1 MCKPAGQTDG
11 DRRSHEV
18 VIGQHFSAPTA
29 KAALWDCAGRVDFDT
44 ISVNVEMEYSS
55 NGSQSNFGWDRA
67 LPPSLRNQSR
77 PLSTSLQDGVPDSED
92 EVQTSGKLLLERNS
106 NLTNEI
112 SKLKEHNSDLNN
124 KIVELEESFYRE
136 EEENQNL
143 NHELVELKA
152 EKISQANEVG
162 RLRSENSAFRETISQ
177 IQESEQCNHAMMRE
191 TSLKTWTVRRYYH
204 LQIQTDR
211 AQRNEAYLWDASADD
226 LKLAYVHT
234 CRFEGGDNAHLVNG
248 LLLLSTEE
256 LETSQDRFHIYPIRG
271 GNRVAFVVTQCGNL
285 DRNKLVNIRTE
296 HKKTVKKLI
305 QTATNAMADDWE
317 TENGQLG

>member
-1 MCKPAGQTDG
+1 MDARGYTQPHLGLFRFRMLA
-11 DRRSHEV
+11 ENLV
-18 VIGQHFSAPTA
+18 
-29 KAALWDCAGRVDFDT
+29 RVK
-44 ISVNVEMEYSS
+44 
-55 NGSQSNFGWDRA
+55 
-67 LPPSLRNQSR
+67 
-77 PLSTSLQDGVPDSED
+77 DGVPDSED
-92 EVQTSGKLLLERNS
+92 EVQTSGKLLLEQNS

-136 EEENQNL
+136 EEENQNM

-152 EKISQANEVG
+152 EKRRLMSQNNA
-162 RLRSENSAFRETISQ
+162 LENDLNQTLQLLSQ
-177 IQESEQCNHAMMRE
+177 TN
-191 TSLKTWTVRRYYH
+191 
-204 LQIQTDR
+204 
-211 AQRNEAYLWDASADD
+211 AQD
-226 LKLAYVHT
+226 LAYVHT

-305 QTATNAMADDWE
+305 QTATNAIADDWE

>member
-1 MCKPAGQTDG
+1 
-11 DRRSHEV
+11 
-18 VIGQHFSAPTA
+18 
-29 KAALWDCAGRVDFDT
+29 
-44 ISVNVEMEYSS
+44 MEYSS

-124 KIVELEESFYRE
+124 KIRRLMSQNNALENDL
-136 EEENQNL
+136 NQTLQLLSQTNTQD
-143 NHELVELKA
+143 
-152 EKISQANEVG
+152 ISQANEVG

-177 IQESEQCNHAMMRE
+177 IQESEQCEPCNDAGDE
-191 TSLKTWTVRRYYH
+191 PKDLDCAEVLSPSNS
-204 LQIQTDR
+204 DR

-305 QTATNAMADDWE
+305 QTATNAIADDWE

>member
-1 MCKPAGQTDG
+1 
-11 DRRSHEV
+11 
-18 VIGQHFSAPTA
+18 
-29 KAALWDCAGRVDFDT
+29 
-44 ISVNVEMEYSS
+44 MEYSS

-92 EVQTSGKLLLERNS
+92 EVQTSGKLLLEQNS

-152 EKISQANEVG
+152 EKRRLMSQNNALENDLNQTLQLLSQTNAQDISQANEVG
-162 RLRSENSAFRETISQ
+162 RLRSENSVFRETISQ
-177 IQESEQCNHAMMRE
+177 IQESEQCKPCNDAGDE
-191 TSLKTWTVRRYYH
+191 PKDLDCAEVLSPSNS
-204 LQIQTDR
+204 DR

>member
-1 MCKPAGQTDG
+1 MCKPAGQMDG

-29 KAALWDCAGRVDFDT
+29 KAAFWDCAGRVDFDT

-92 EVQTSGKLLLERNS
+92 KVQTSGKLLLERNS

-143 NHELVELKA
+143 NHKLVELKA
-152 EKISQANEVG
+152 EKRRLMSQNNALENDLNQTLQLLSQTNTQDISQANEGG
-162 RLRSENSAFRETISQ
+162 RLRSENSAFRETISE
-177 IQESEQCNHAMMRE
+177 IQESEQCEPCNDAGDEPKDLDCAEVLSPSNSDRSGA
-191 TSLKTWTVRRYYH
+191 TQRSL
-204 LQIQTDR
+204 LMGCI
-211 AQRNEAYLWDASADD
+211 S
-226 LKLAYVHT
+226 
-234 CRFEGGDNAHLVNG
+234 
-248 LLLLSTEE
+248 
-256 LETSQDRFHIYPIRG
+256 
-271 GNRVAFVVTQCGNL
+271 
-285 DRNKLVNIRTE
+285 
-296 HKKTVKKLI
+296 
-305 QTATNAMADDWE
+305 
-317 TENGQLG
+317 